1 MQEPGDCS
9 RSDLGVITGA
19 SGGTGAG
26 KKKNR
31 IYILVAT
38 ENQRFTITGE
48 PCLT

>member
-1 MQEPGDCS
+1 VVT
-9 RSDLGVITGA
+9 GV

-26 KKKNR
+26 KKKKR

-38 ENQRFTITGE
+38 ENQRFTITGS